1 MQQINVLFQVCGSMP
16 YDDSNIKK
24 MIKNQTERRVHFSR
38 SKNVNTQCKELVW
51 AMLEANIGQRY
62 NIRQVM
68 NHAWLNEA
76 RRKAEEEQAAA
87 VASQVPISPVVQD
100 DEMSR
105 VAEVSVRT

>member
-1 MQQINVLFQVCGSMP
+1 M
-16 YDDSNIKK
+16 
-24 MIKNQTERRVHFSR
+24 
-38 SKNVNTQCKELVW
+38 
-51 AMLEANIGQRY
+51 
-62 NIRQVM
+62 M

-87 VASQVPISPVVQD
+87 VAPQVPISAVVQE